1 MKPCKICGIE
11 IEYGEMATHLQSA
24 HHITPKVKT
33 PKLPPSAEEHL
44 RSLQK
49 QTQDAV
55 EKLEEERDIIHH
67 KLLELDNTIA
77 AYKKLLIKS

>member
-1 MKPCKICGIE
+1 MKPCKICGVD
-11 IEYGEMATHLQSA
+11 IEYGGMATHLQSA
-24 HHITPKVKT
+24 HHITSKIKT

-49 QTQDAV
+49 QTQEAV
-55 EKLEEERDIIHH
+55 LKLEEERDTLHH